1 MGQAVTHSRQTGKN
15 GLFARPNGFGQTDK
29 PHFLAGGLP
38 GFTLPAVFPFSLSF
52 LLFVDFSLK
61 FSLESASTSVYL
73 HFYAF
78 Q

>member
-15 GLFARPNGFGQTDK
+15 GLFTRPNGFGQTDK
-29 PHFLAGGLP
+29 PYFLAYGLP